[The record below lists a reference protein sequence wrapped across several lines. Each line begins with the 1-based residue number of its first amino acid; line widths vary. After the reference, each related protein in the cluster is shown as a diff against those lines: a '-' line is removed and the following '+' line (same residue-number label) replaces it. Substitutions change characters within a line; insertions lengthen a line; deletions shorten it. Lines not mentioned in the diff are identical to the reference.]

1 MNNVVKGKIGE
12 WIAVIYLILH
22 FYRIV
27 ERNYRAKTGEID
39 IIAKKHGYTIF
50 VEVKYRK
57 NVSKGY
63 PREAVNG
70 FKQNQIKR
78 TAAIYLMQHNLTDS
92 NISFD
97 VIEIIGTKVEHI
109 KNAFW

>member
-1 MNNVVKGKIGE
+1 MNNVIKGKIGE
-12 WIAVIYLILH
+12 TIATLYLLCR
-22 FYRIV
+22 FYKII

-39 IIAKKHGYTIF
+39 IIAKKSGYLIF

-57 NVSKGY
+57 NAAMGY
-63 PREAVNG
+63 PREAVTA

-78 TAAIYLMQHNLTDS
+78 TAKMYTLQHNITDTD
-92 NISFD
+92 IRFD
-97 VIEIIGTKVEHI
+97 IIEILGIKVKHI

>member
-1 MNNVVKGKIGE
+1 MNNIIKGKIGE
-12 WIAVIYLILH
+12 GIAVLYLLLH
-22 FYRIV
+22 FYRIT
-27 ERNYRAKTGEID
+27 ERNFRAKTGEID
-39 IIAKKHGYTIF
+39 IIAKKDGYTIF

-57 NVSKGY
+57 NISKGY
-63 PREAVNG
+63 PREAVND

-78 TAAIYLMQHNLTDS
+78 TATVYLMKHNLMDS
-92 NISFD
+92 NIRFD